1 MMHFDVYSFI
11 MKQPIEKSSD
21 STEPPSDRVLTI
33 RVAPALY
40 DAVVAEAQAGR
51 HSINTAS
58 TILLEQA
65 LEARGKWPPTDTKTS
80 GAKIPVWRR
89 PK

>member
-1 MMHFDVYSFI
+1 MRIAVYNFI
-11 MKQPIEKSSD
+11 MKQPIEKSSN

-40 DAVVAEAQAGR
+40 GAVVAEAQAGR

-65 LEARGKWPPTDTKTS
+65 LEARGKWPPTDPKTG
-80 GAKIPVWRR
+80 GAKTPFWRR